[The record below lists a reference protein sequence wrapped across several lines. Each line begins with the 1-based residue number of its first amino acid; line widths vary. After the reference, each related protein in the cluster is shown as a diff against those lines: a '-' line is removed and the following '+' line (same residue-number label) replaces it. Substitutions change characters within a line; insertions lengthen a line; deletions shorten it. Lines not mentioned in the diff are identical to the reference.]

1 MSMLERV
8 EHFSDQ
14 LRALGHDNPKRTVEE
29 LIAHYLGCNPLEIY
43 TQSMPNE
50 SALAQEMQRL
60 CAGEPLAYVVGRA
73 YFYDVA
79 LKSDPRALIPRPE
92 TELLVETVLESAIPA
107 LDAPR
112 IIDVGTGSGCIALT
126 LAQHIS
132 QAHVEAVDSSASAL
146 ELAFENAQMLGLA
159 ERLVWHHNSLLN
171 ERENE
176 AYDAVVS
183 NPPYIDTATWKTLS
197 NSVRDFEPRAALDAG
212 PEGTECYEMLAPEA
226 WRVLKPEGLLMLE
239 IGFDQ
244 GKAVERILERNGF
257 HHIEIKKDLHGHDR
271 VVVGQK

>member
-1 MSMLERV
+1 MSMLEQV

-29 LIAHYLGCNPLEIY
+29 LIAHHLGCNPLEIY
-43 TQSMPNE
+43 TQSIPDE
-50 SALAQEMQRL
+50 TALAQEMQRL
-60 CAGEPLAYVVGRA
+60 CAGEPLAYVVGTA

-79 LKSDPRALIPRPE
+79 LKSDQRALIPRPE
-92 TELLVETVLESAIPA
+92 TELLIETVLESAIPA
-107 LDAPR
+107 LETPR

-126 LAQHIS
+126 LAQHIP

-159 ERLVWHHNSLLN
+159 DRLVWHHNSLLN

-226 WRVLKPEGLLMLE
+226 WRVLKPEGVLMLE

-244 GKAVERILERNGF
+244 GKAVKRILERNGF
-257 HHIEIKKDLHGHDR
+257 HHIEIKKDLQGHDR
-271 VVVGQK
+271 VVMGQK